1 MGIRG
6 SVRRN
11 IDAHIIHSNID
22 TDVIIAEEPKMGSTR
37 KPEELYS
44 IVEHFCLGRR
54 RLELFGEVRFL
65 LLLILISVGPQ
76 HSTWMGYYWRQSV
89 EF

>member
-11 IDAHIIHSNID
+11 LDAHVIHSNID
-22 TDVIIAEEPKMGSTR
+22 TDVIIAEEPKLGSTR

-44 IVEHFCLGRR
+44 IIEHFCLGRR
-54 RLELFGEVRFL
+54 RLELFGEVFHFFAFHL
-65 LLLILISVGPQ
+65 SLIGS
-76 HSTWMGYYWRQSV
+76 
-89 EF
+89 